1 MAHRERPCVRP
12 SYTDGTRACTHAAT
26 GAHSRDWRAGLSA
39 ALYEDFITA
48 GDPRAVANI
57 YDYPRSEDRGKELSS
72 LIE

>member
-12 SYTDGTRACTHAAT
+12 PYTWMVPHVHAHAAT
-26 GAHSRDWRAGLSA
+26 GAHSRDWHAGLSA

-57 YDYPRSEDRGKELSS
+57 YDYSRGG
-72 LIE
+72 